1 MNKNLEARVIEEANK
16 IIESKKTLRQL
27 AKEMKIGK
35 STIHKDMQ
43 KRLVILDENL
53 YNKVQKVFQEHLEKR
68 YYLNRK
74 KIKK

>member
-1 MNKNLEARVIEEANK
+1 
-16 IIESKKTLRQL
+16 
-27 AKEMKIGK
+27 MKIGK